1 MVNIKINLEF
11 IFVIN
16 LRNVRL
22 FGFWFLGVVYE
33 GFFVVSD
40 YCEGVGGVDIDIDR
54 GLVILVIGVSY
65 EFVVWFGCWVVWVFV
80 I

>member
-1 MVNIKINLEF
+1 M
-11 IFVIN
+11 
-16 LRNVRL
+16 

-33 GFFVVSD
+33 SFFVVSD

-65 EFVVWFGCWVVWVFV
+65 KFVVWFGCWVVWVFV